1 MKQLEKQPE
10 KKRISGFFYVMGGA
24 ALWGTL
30 PVFSAFSYR
39 MGSNALNSGAMRA
52 YLSALLFLAW
62 VIVTGRFR
70 KIKRQE
76 IPFYILYGI
85 AAGGGTF
92 IFYMLAIER
101 LSTAMAAI
109 LLYTGPAFV
118 ILFNRLFYKE
128 PVTKVKLA
136 AVCLTFAGSFFVVKG
151 YDLSSLS
158 ANLSGICFGLLSG
171 ISYSMTTVLGKRAK
185 TLHDGRMNAALMV
198 IFTAV
203 LFLFVKPVWTVEIP
217 DLRLWIPFLGLALLG
232 TVLPYTFYLKGLD
245 TGIDGGLASVTATL
259 EPVVGTVLG
268 VVILKDALVWTQVM
282 GIGIVL
288 TGIAVPILVNQQEAA
303 GKCKSALPR

>member
-1 MKQLEKQPE
+1 MKHSGNQPA
-10 KKRISGFFYVMGGA
+10 KKSVTGFFYVMAGA

-39 MGSNALNSGAMRA
+39 LGSDALNSGAMRA
-52 YLSALLFLAW
+52 YLSAALFLAW
-62 VIVTGRFR
+62 LFITGRFR
-70 KIKRQE
+70 EIKVRE

-118 ILFNRLFYKE
+118 ILFNRLFYRE
-128 PVTKVKLA
+128 PVTGVKLT
-136 AVCLTFAGSFFVVKG
+136 AVCLTFAGSFFVVRG
-151 YDLSSLS
+151 YDLSSVS
-158 ANLSGICFGLLSG
+158 ANLPGICFGLLSG
-171 ISYSMTTVLGKRAK
+171 ISYSMTTVLGKKAK
-185 TLHDGRMNAALMV
+185 TFHDGRMNAALMV
-198 IFTAV
+198 IFTAA

-217 DLRLWIPFLGLALLG
+217 DLQLWGMFLGLALFG

-245 TGIDGGLASVTATL
+245 AGIDGGLASITATL

-268 VVILKDALVWTQVM
+268 VMILKDTLAWTQVL
-282 GIGIVL
+282 GIVVVL
-288 TGIAVPILVNQQEAA
+288 AGIAVPVLGERR
-303 GKCKSALPR
+303 K